1 MPYSFSMV
9 SYPSCPARWP
19 CSRSRPYR
27 RAKQWTLDTQKD
39 RRNLDKW
46 ELGKIALRLKPDIE
60 SKDRANQSAGG
71 QAFRPSEAAKEG
83 LTTLAD
89 FQLCGNLDRGSVAP
103 LITPFPVSAP
113 RLGEKA
119 MQKKVK

>member
-1 MPYSFSMV
+1 M
-9 SYPSCPARWP
+9 
-19 CSRSRPYR
+19 
-27 RAKQWTLDTQKD
+27 
-39 RRNLDKW
+39 DKW

-60 SKDRANQSAGG
+60 SKDRANQSAGR
-71 QAFRPSEAAKEG
+71 QAFRPSEAAEEG